1 MKEGKKVYFQ
11 AFGTLFDM
19 KGYYRVRGKYL
30 TLQSI
35 KIVPAID
42 IARGHVKGKR
52 VAKGLPPMQ
61 IPLPAG
67 ADPLEVLKNTLSKIE
82 RVYDARASYRPV
94 GSLTPLRY

>member
-1 MKEGKKVYFQ
+1 MIDRKVYF
-11 AFGTLFDM
+11 ALFSTLWDA
-19 KGYYRVRGKYL
+19 KGYYRIRGDHL
-30 TLQSI
+30 ILQVI
-35 KIVPAID
+35 KAVPAID

-67 ADPLEVLKNTLSKIE
+67 ADPLEVLKEALSKVE
-82 RVYDARASYRPV
+82 RTYDVRASYRSV